1 MANTGILADGYF
13 DLATDP
19 DEGDFAQGLED
30 IVSLIKEAPGGTL
43 RKTAAITLA
52 SDAFAPVKD
61 YCAHIIDTQSAAAT
75 DDLVTITATG
85 VRDGFIISISIANSA
100 RVVTVKNSGNITT
113 LDGNDLVINST
124 AYEVWFRWD
133 NTLGKWRQITNQDA
147 TIRLNKM
154 PGGLPSSALTIS
166 GGSVTATRGFHTI
179 TSEAGVTDDL
189 DLIAQTTLSQDTT
202 LLMLKATTGHTITVR
217 HNQSGTGKIITPDGT
232 NLSLTGNRTL
242 ILAKNGSQWDV
253 IGKLGSWVANI
264 GEGGTNNGSLGV
276 SALGIYAGDGSKITQ
291 ITGTAGQQFRVKA
304 DGTGVEAFSASTAG
318 VQMIVKPSDESV
330 DNTNTGTTLQDD
342 NHLTVAVSPSTT
354 YKFFLT
360 IFVVATS
367 SPDIKFTLVGPSG
380 STIAF
385 NWYEDFGDSSAFNQ
399 AGGAAQFVNMPNGTS
414 NKIVITGSITV
425 GGTAGNLTFQFAQN
439 TANASPTTVKQ
450 GSSLLVV

>member
-19 DEGDFAQGLED
+19 DEGAFAQGLED
-30 IVSLIKEAPGGTL
+30 IVSLIKETPGGTL
-43 RKTAAITLA
+43 RKTAAVTLA

-291 ITGTAGQQFRVKA
+291 ITGTAGQQFRVNA
-304 DGTGVEAFSASTAG
+304 GGTAVEAFTASSSAMATYIKTA
-318 VQMIVKPSDESV
+318 DESISNNAAV
-330 DNTNTGTTLQDD
+330 QDD
-342 NHLTVAVSPSTT
+342 DHLVAPVLASTT
-354 YKFFLT
+354 YRFRLVIFFVT
-360 IFVVATS
+360 AAT
-367 SPDIKFTLVGPSG
+367 PDYRFTLTGPAG
-380 STIAF
+380 STVFFSWQEAA
-385 NWYEDFGDSSAFNQ
+385 NGGADV
-399 AGGAAQFVNMPNGTS
+399 AGGTDVTINVTDTAQHM
-414 NKIVITGSITV
+414 IVITGQITV
-425 GGTAGNLTFQFAQN
+425 AGTAGNLTYRHAQSVSN
-439 TANASPTTVKQ
+439 ATATVTKK
-450 GSSLLVV
+450 GSYMQISQ